1 MPSRRATALVGL
13 LASLAVSAAIYYY
26 TGWFLLFL
34 AVPFVPLLLGR
45 RDGDDERGSS
55 ARRTCPECGYT
66 TSDPEVR
73 YCPRDGTEL
82 D

>member
-1 MPSRRATALVGL
+1 MQSRHATALVGL
-13 LASLAVSAAIYYY
+13 LASLAVSVAIYYY
-26 TGWFLLFL
+26 TGWVLFFLL
-34 AVPFVPLLLGR
+34 VPFVPLLFRGR
-45 RDGDDERGSS
+45 DEEREPLP
-55 ARRTCPECGYT
+55 RRTCPECGYA